1 MSASY
6 YFTGDC
12 SDPIVQDE
20 IKNNFIKTLSASVY
34 RDACLVYAKDCNV
47 DNVQASIITL
57 KNTEMCS
64 LYIKNELHS
73 ISPCLNKTQLIRIW
87 CLKSN
92 LFFIKTNVI
101 IFR

>member
-57 KNTEMCS
+57 KKTEMCS
-64 LYIKNELHS
+64 LYIKNELHV
-73 ISPCLNKTQLIRIW
+73 ISPCLNKT
-87 CLKSN
+87 
-92 LFFIKTNVI
+92 
-101 IFR
+101 